1 MCTGILSYV
10 TQYDRYYC
18 FRCNAYPPEGVF
30 MDTKVE
36 PAASPTP
43 PISEPATTSQ
53 TALVVVEPPKA
64 EEPEPIQV
72 EPEPKAVSVG
82 EEPKTVSVDQEANA
96 VFSEER
102 AEPAPVL
109 AAGPTLQ
116 AVPEA
121 RAEEEISQE
130 EPAPPVAKPALVR
143 AEIRE
148 AKKPVLMDLCKAYGL
163 DPSGTKEQLR
173 ERLLSYLD
181 DSEAKRRPGTSPMEI
196 PIVFPQAA
204 EESATPPTQA
214 EPVTEPKPAPRMMF
228 TAAPRMI
235 PEAAKKVVDAF
246 RQADAAIAPVAVDT
260 AASTSGDVQALVV
273 PAVAATPTPE
283 VVTGP
288 PTIPTAKVEH
298 PCPTCGRAL
307 TYIQQYNRWYCY
319 SCRAYA
325 PKTRS
330 KFACP
335 TCGAALRWIPQYE
348 RWWCDGCR
356 KYAPSDLPKPE
367 RTSIVGTSAAAVA
380 RGASVA
386 AATIVHRHRSPG
398 SGIGLVGFGMVL
410 FVLYEVLVD
419 LPVALSTGT
428 ASLLAPD
435 VAFGLRF
442 FAFVFV
448 AVGAI
453 MGLYAVR
460 DRR

>member
-1 MCTGILSYV
+1 GKGFIRATQPPRDCVTGLPCPNCGSELAFLEQYGRHYCYACGRYAPEGFGDRGAKRCPMCTGILSYV

-43 PISEPATTSQ
+43 PIPEPAATSQ
-53 TALVVVEPPKA
+53 TTLVVVEP
-64 EEPEPIQV
+64 
-72 EPEPKAVSVG
+72 
-82 EEPKTVSVDQEANA
+82 
-96 VFSEER
+96 
-102 AEPAPVL
+102 
-109 AAGPTLQ
+109 
-116 AVPEA
+116 
-121 RAEEEISQE
+121 
-130 EPAPPVAKPALVR
+130 AKPALVR

-181 DSEAKRRPGTSPMEI
+181 DSEAERRPGTSPMEI

-235 PEAAKKVVDAF
+235 PEAAKKVVDDF
-246 RQADAAIAPVAVDT
+246 RQVDTAIAPVAVDT

-307 TYIQQYNRWYCY
+307 TFIQQYNR
-319 SCRAYA
+319 
-325 PKTRS
+325 
-330 KFACP
+330 
-335 TCGAALRWIPQYE
+335 
-348 RWWCDGCR
+348 
-356 KYAPSDLPKPE
+356 
-367 RTSIVGTSAAAVA
+367 
-380 RGASVA
+380 
-386 AATIVHRHRSPG
+386 
-398 SGIGLVGFGMVL
+398 
-410 FVLYEVLVD
+410 
-419 LPVALSTGT
+419 
-428 ASLLAPD
+428 
-435 VAFGLRF
+435 
-442 FAFVFV
+442 
-448 AVGAI
+448 
-453 MGLYAVR
+453 
-460 DRR
+460 

>member
-30 MDTKVE
+30 MDTKGG
-36 PAASPTP
+36 AAALPTP
-43 PISEPATTSQ
+43 PIPEPAATSQ

-64 EEPEPIQV
+64 VEPEPMQV
-72 EPEPKAVSVG
+72 EPETKAVSVDEEPKAVSV
-82 EEPKTVSVDQEANA
+82 EQQT
-96 VFSEER
+96 
-102 AEPAPVL
+102 EPAPVL
-109 AAGPTLQ
+109 RAEPTPQ
-116 AVPEA
+116 TEPEA

-130 EPAPPVAKPALVR
+130 EPDTSVAKPALVR

-181 DSEAKRRPGTSPMEI
+181 DREAEQRPGPSPMEI

-204 EESATPPTQA
+204 QESATPPTQA
-214 EPVTEPKPAPRMMF
+214 EPVTEPKPAPRMMI
-228 TAAPRMI
+228 TAAPRMV
-235 PEAAKKVVDAF
+235 PEVAKKVVDTF
-246 RQADAAIAPVAVDT
+246 RPADAAIAPVAVDT
-260 AASTSGDVQALVV
+260 APSPSGDVQAFVV

-288 PTIPTAKVEH
+288 PPTIPTTKVEQ

-319 SCRAYA
+319 SCGAYA
-325 PKTRS
+325 PKARL

-335 TCGAALRWIPQYE
+335 TCGTALRWILQYE
-348 RWWCDGCR
+348 RWWCDACR

-367 RTSIVGTSAAAVA
+367 RTSIVVTSAAAVA

>member
-1 MCTGILSYV
+1 
-10 TQYDRYYC
+10 
-18 FRCNAYPPEGVF
+18 

-181 DSEAKRRPGTSPMEI
+181 DSEAERRPGTSPMEI

-214 EPVTEPKPAPRMMF
+214 EPVIEPKPAPRMMF

-235 PEAAKKVVDAF
+235 PEVAKKVVDTF

-260 AASTSGDVQALVV
+260 AASASGDVQAFVV
-273 PAVAATPTPE
+273 PAVAAIPTPE

-288 PTIPTAKVEH
+288 PPTIPTAKVDH

-335 TCGAALRWIPQYE
+335 TCGAALRWISQYE
-348 RWWCDGCR
+348 RWWCDACR
-356 KYAPSDLPKPE
+356 RYAPSDIPRPESAPVLTGGVASTPAEAPKPLSYA
-367 RTSIVGTSAAAVA
+367 TA
-380 RGASVA
+380 RP
-386 AATIVHRHRSPG
+386 ATPVTHRHRSPG
-398 SGIGLVGFGMVL
+398 SGISFVGFGVIL
-410 FVLYEVLVD
+410 FVLYEMLVD
-419 LPVALSTGT
+419 LPSALSYSTVIAVT
-428 ASLLAPD
+428 PD
-435 VAFGLRF
+435 LAFGLRF
-442 FAFVFV
+442 FSFVFV
-448 AVGAI
+448 ALGAI
-453 MGLYAVR
+453 LGLSAVR